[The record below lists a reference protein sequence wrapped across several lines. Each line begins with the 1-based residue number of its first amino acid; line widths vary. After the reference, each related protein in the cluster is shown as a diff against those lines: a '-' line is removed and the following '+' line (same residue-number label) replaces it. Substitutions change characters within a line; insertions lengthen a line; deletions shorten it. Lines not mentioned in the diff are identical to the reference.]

1 VITLRIPRIE
11 TARLRLREFVEGD
24 IETMVKIAEDPEVS
38 RFITLDGLPKDRE
51 HAWRTMT
58 NLMGHWALRGYGMW
72 AVEEKASGRFAGYA
86 GPYFPETWPDKEI
99 GWTIAKEFWGR
110 GFATEAA
117 RMALEYARDT
127 LKWPKV
133 IHVIHPENWRSIAV
147 AERIGS
153 KRVGAWIRGGKQL
166 HLYGQ
171 DLGS

>member
-1 VITLRIPRIE
+1 MITLRIPRIE
-11 TARLRLREFVEGD
+11 TSRLRLREFVESD
-24 IETMVKIAEDPEVS
+24 IETMVKIAGDPEVS

-72 AVEEKASGRFAGYA
+72 AIEEKASGLFAGYV

-99 GWTIAKEFWGR
+99 GWTIAKDFWGR

-133 IHVIHPENWRSIAV
+133 IHVIDPENWRSIAV

-153 KRVGAWIRGGKQL
+153 KRVGEWMRGGKQL

-171 DLGS
+171 ELRS